1 MSSNIKQIFKSGRD
15 TKVFAVED
23 DLSVND
29 FYNEI
34 GILKAILHS
43 KVSRI
48 TMIIND
54 SKNNSNTKLKFCF
67 NVDEWKKFSD
77 LLKDG
82 PEGFGKNCV
91 NKNTKP
97 KYKKTKINKYTS
109 FEDGYKEIRNFSV
122 SCNKDNQKEGKYYW
136 TISISIGKGKLKDP
150 KNSYKGIIKETYS
163 ELKQNYFVLQT
174 EEINEMIEMVNKY
187 IPLWENSMFPVFL
200 ENRKA
205 FSKRLIENNSD
216 YGTIGRWNNSPN
228 KDSGDYIKNNV
239 NDTKNSEFCSGCN
252 VHVDEKTE
260 KITNSKYGR
269 TLCYK
274 CSNEL
279 NKIKGDKK

>member
-67 NVDEWKKFSD
+67 NVNEWKEFSN

-91 NKNTKP
+91 NTNTKP

-187 IPLWENSMFPVFL
+187 IPLWENSMFPIFL

-228 KDSGDYIKNNV
+228 KNSGDYIKNNV
-239 NDTKNSEFCSGCN
+239 NDTKNSEFCSACN

-279 NKIKGDKK
+279 NKTKGDKK

>member
-1 MSSNIKQIFKSGRD
+1 MSGNIKQIFKSGRE

-34 GILKAILHS
+34 GILKAVLHS

-54 SKNNSNTKLKFCF
+54 SKNNNNTKLKFCF
-67 NVDEWKKFSD
+67 NVNEWKEFSD
-77 LLKDG
+77 LLKNG
-82 PEGFGKNCV
+82 PESFEKNCV
-91 NKNTKP
+91 NTNTKP

-122 SCNKDNQKEGKYYW
+122 SCKKDNQKEGKYYW
-136 TISISIGKGKLKDP
+136 TISIAIGKGKLKDP

-174 EEINEMIEMVNKY
+174 EEINEMIETVNKY
-187 IPLWENSMFPVFL
+187 IPLWESSMFPVFL
-200 ENRKA
+200 ENRKT

-216 YGTIGRWNNSPN
+216 YGTIGRWNNSPD
-228 KDSGDYIKNNV
+228 KESSGYIKNNV
-239 NDTKNSEFCSGCN
+239 NNTKNSDFCSECN
-252 VHVDEKTE
+252 VHVDEKTK
-260 KITNSKYGR
+260 KITNIKYGK

-274 CSNEL
+274 CSNVL
-279 NKIKGDKK
+279 NKTEGEQK

>member
-1 MSSNIKQIFKSGRD
+1 MSGNIKQIFKSGRE

-34 GILKAILHS
+34 GILKAVLHS

-67 NVDEWKKFSD
+67 DVDEWKEFSD

-82 PEGFGKNCV
+82 PESFENNFV
-91 NKNTKP
+91 NTKS
-97 KYKKTKINKYTS
+97 KYKKTKINKYTN
-109 FEDGYKEIRNFSV
+109 FENGYKEIRNFSL
-122 SCNKDNQKEGKYYW
+122 SCNKDNQKKGKYYW
-136 TISISIGKGKLKDP
+136 IISISIGKGKLKDP

-163 ELKQNYFVLQT
+163 ELKKNYFVLQT
-174 EEINEMIEMVNKY
+174 EEINEMIEAVNKY

-200 ENRKA
+200 ENRKT
-205 FSKRLIENNSD
+205 FSKRLVENNSD
-216 YGTIGRWNNSPN
+216 YETISKWNNLPKGESV
-228 KDSGDYIKNNV
+228 KNNI
-239 NDTKNSEFCSGCN
+239 NDVKNSDFCSVCN
-252 VHVDEKTE
+252 AHVDERTKN
-260 KITNSKYGR
+260 ISNIKYGN

-279 NKIKGDKK
+279 NKTEGEQK

>member
-67 NVDEWKKFSD
+67 NVDEWKEFSD

>member
-43 KVSRI
+43 KVTRI

-67 NVDEWKKFSD
+67 NVDEWKELSD

-91 NKNTKP
+91 NTNTKP

-109 FEDGYKEIRNFSV
+109 FKDGYKEIRNFSV
-122 SCNKDNQKEGKYYW
+122 SCNKDNQKKGKYYW

-216 YGTIGRWNNSPN
+216 YGTIARWNNSPN

-260 KITNSKYGR
+260 KITNLKYGR

-279 NKIKGDKK
+279 NKVKGDKK